1 MEYAIEIN
9 NLQKTYQK
17 SKKSLQKDALKSI
30 DLKIKKGQI
39 IGTKIINEIDS
50 SNLTKTEYDTES
62 KKLIIEFKNGMK
74 YEYDEVPH
82 QLYTQFRMSES
93 QGKFFSTKIA
103 KTFKYK
109 KL

>member
-1 MEYAIEIN
+1 MA
-9 NLQKTYQK
+9 
-17 SKKSLQKDALKSI
+17 
-30 DLKIKKGQI
+30 IKKEQI

-93 QGKFFSTKIA
+93 QGKFFTTDISK
-103 KTFKYK
+103 KYQYK